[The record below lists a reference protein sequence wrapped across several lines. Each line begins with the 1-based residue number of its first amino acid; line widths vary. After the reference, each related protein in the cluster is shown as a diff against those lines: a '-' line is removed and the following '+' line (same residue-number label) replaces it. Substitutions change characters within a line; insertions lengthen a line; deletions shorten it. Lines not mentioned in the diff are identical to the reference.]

1 MSFLTA
7 LRDFALLS
15 NPKTIPPSNLLKF
28 TDTTITIFDKFP
40 KAKYHFLILPRVNSE
55 KGLTVET
62 LHDLR
67 SLLRLDK
74 AKALSVLKDLEK
86 ESKEVEKMI
95 VDEMQKAHGPGSEWK
110 VFSGFHAVPSMQ

>member
-7 LRDFALLS
+7 LREFALLS

-40 KAKYHFLILPRVNSE
+40 KAKYHFLILPRVNTDT
-55 KGLTVET
+55 GLSTAA

-67 SLLRLDK
+67 SLLKLEK
-74 AKALSVLKDLEK
+74 SKALAVLRDLEE
-86 ESKEVEKMI
+86 ESKGVEAMI
-95 VDEMQKAHGPGSEWK
+95 VDEMEKANGPGSAWK